1 MRTEQGVYHKGGVL
15 DSGEQI
21 QGADIHIAQ
30 EQTVQRADSIGVVVV
45 QIRQDGR
52 H

>member
-1 MRTEQGVYHKGGVL
+1 MRIEQGIYHKGGLL

-21 QGADIHIAQ
+21 QGADIHITQ

-45 QIRQDGR
+45 QIR
-52 H
+52 